1 MLKKGLYML
10 PTGKIVALERV
21 EIYENV
27 LNEATGK
34 YTDMAALVT
43 WVDEK
48 GSFPRTLI
56 MGDQFK
62 SFYRLGGL

>member
-27 LNEATGK
+27 LNEATHSPNMK
-34 YTDMAALVT
+34 AR
-43 WVDEK
+43 E
-48 GSFPRTLI
+48 
-56 MGDQFK
+56 
-62 SFYRLGGL
+62 